1 MLYRWPVIP
10 GFTDG
15 TRFLFAHVSS
25 FATCVFDTNN
35 HTDTLS
41 TFPTLLLSVSVIGF
55 PYAHRS
61 LGHYEG
67 RIGIIYQGNAV
78 NHGNPT
84 PDWVWTGCH
93 RSIQQTRGEGVEVFS
108 LGHFPGFQV
117 NFFKQESREIIK
129 LQLIVRLAKG
139 IYQSTCKHSKG
150 GPHSA

>member
-1 MLYRWPVIP
+1 ML
-10 GFTDG
+10 
-15 TRFLFAHVSS
+15 
-25 FATCVFDTNN
+25 
-35 HTDTLS
+35 
-41 TFPTLLLSVSVIGF
+41 IG
-55 PYAHRS
+55 RS
-61 LGHYEG
+61 AIYEG

-139 IYQSTCKHSKG
+139 IYQSTCKHCKG